1 MLRQWNISTHQAS
14 PCGAFQRNLKAKREK
29 SSFGLKE
36 GRMQTDRLGSK
47 SKGRGFKI
55 FPGIVQH
62 NTPDRCEARPRP
74 TSYASII
81 LEKLTRSWPD
91 LALSDCERTNGHP
104 EAVVGFGH
112 GLRCDHSPS
121 SGLLICTLITEG
133 MPQFSKAAMNS
144 EGGGKA

>member
-29 SSFGLKE
+29 SSFRLKE

-62 NTPDRCEARPRP
+62 NTPDRCEAKANALR
-74 TSYASII
+74 SII

-91 LALSDCERTNGHP
+91 Y
-104 EAVVGFGH
+104 
-112 GLRCDHSPS
+112 SPS
-121 SGLLICTLITEG
+121 SGLVICTLITEG
-133 MPQFSKAAMNS
+133 TPQ
-144 EGGGKA
+144 